1 MARYLASPKRLR
13 GLLKF
18 DTIHEPQKHSAVAIN
33 GDVLI
38 SAQPTEIDLVQKLHN
53 AGINLSRYN
62 CTTEGDE
69 KHLVNH
75 WSYP

>member
-1 MARYLASPKRLR
+1 MASPKRLR
-13 GLLKF
+13 GLVKF
-18 DTIHEPQKHSAVAIN
+18 DTIHEPKKHSAQAIN

-38 SAQPTEIDLVQKLHN
+38 PPQPTEIDLVRKLN
-53 AGINLSRYN
+53 EAGINLSRYN

-75 WSYP
+75 WRYP